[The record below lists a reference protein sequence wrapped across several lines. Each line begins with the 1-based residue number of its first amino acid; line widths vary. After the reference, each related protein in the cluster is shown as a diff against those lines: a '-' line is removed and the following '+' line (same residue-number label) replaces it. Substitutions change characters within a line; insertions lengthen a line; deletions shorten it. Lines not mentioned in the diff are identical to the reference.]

1 MSVPNSVVITGASSG
16 LGRALAAEYAQRGA
30 TLALIARRGDLL
42 EALAKSLPTRSYCYP
57 LDVRDAVALSAAAE
71 DFVAREGCPDI
82 VIANAGVSAGT
93 STAEPHD
100 SAVFE
105 EILATNLTG
114 MMLTFRPFIDL
125 MRSARRGTLAGIASV
140 AGFRGLPGASA
151 YCASKSAAITY
162 LESLRLELRNDGVR
176 VVTVCPGYVDTP
188 MTVGNPYRMPFL
200 MHADHAAADIAGA
213 IARGKRF
220 HVLPWQMALAAW
232 LLRHLP
238 RRVYDALFTGA
249 PRKLRRGDGGRAHP
263 AERDRV

>member
-1 MSVPNSVVITGASSG
+1 VSASKSVVITGASSG

-42 EALAKSLPTRSYCYP
+42 EPLAASLPTRCYCYP
-57 LDVRDAVALSAAAE
+57 LDVRDATALSSAAQDFIDRE
-71 DFVAREGCPDI
+71 DCPDI

-93 STAEPHD
+93 STADPLD
-100 SAVFE
+100 SGVFE

-125 MRSARRGTLAGIASV
+125 MRRARRGTLAGIASV

-162 LESLRLELRNDGVR
+162 LESLRLELCNDGVK

-200 MHADHAAADIAGA
+200 MRPDRAAADIAEA

-220 HVLPWQMALAAW
+220 HVLPWQMALVAW

-238 RRVYDALFTGA
+238 RPVYDALFTGA
-249 PRKLRRGDGGRAHP
+249 PRKPRRDNQHRAG
-263 AERDRV
+263 AAGRDRV

>member
-1 MSVPNSVVITGASSG
+1 MSSSKRVVITGASAG

-30 TLALIARRGDLL
+30 TLALIARRGELL
-42 EALAKSLPTRSYCYP
+42 DALAASLPTPCYCYA
-57 LDVRDAVALSAAAE
+57 LDVRDATALTSAAQ
-71 DFVAREGCPDI
+71 DFVDREGCPDI

-93 STAEPHD
+93 STADPLD

-105 EILATNLTG
+105 EILATNVTG

-162 LESLRLELRNDGVR
+162 LESLRLELRDHGVK
-176 VVTVCPGYVDTP
+176 VVTVCPGYVDTL

-200 MHADHAAADIAGA
+200 MRADRAAVNIARA

-220 HVLPWQMALAAW
+220 HVLPWPMALVAG

-238 RRVYDALFTGA
+238 RPVYDALFTGA
-249 PRKLRRGDGGRAHP
+249 PRKPRRDNEHRTGA
-263 AERDRV
+263 AERDEA

>member
-1 MSVPNSVVITGASSG
+1 MSASSKVVITGASSG
-16 LGRALAAEYAQRGA
+16 LGRALAAEYARRGA
-30 TLALIARRGDLL
+30 TLALIARREDLL
-42 EALAKSLPTRSYCYP
+42 EALSVSLPTRCYSYP
-57 LDVRDAVALSAAAE
+57 LDVRDATALSAAAE

-93 STAEPHD
+93 STADPID

-114 MMLTFRPFIDL
+114 MMLTFRPFIEG

-162 LESLRLELRNDGVR
+162 LESLRLELRNDGIS

-200 MHADHAAADIAGA
+200 MHADRAAADIASA

-220 HVLPWQMALAAW
+220 HVLPWQMALVAW

-238 RRVYDALFTGA
+238 RPLYDAIFTGA
-249 PRKLRRGDGGRAHP
+249 PRKPRRGDDGRAGVVKG
-263 AERDRV
+263 DRV

>member
-1 MSVPNSVVITGASSG
+1 MSASKSVFITGASAG

-42 EALAKSLPTRSYCYP
+42 ESLAESLPTRCYCYP
-57 LDVRDAVALSAAAE
+57 LDVRDATALSSAAR
-71 DFVAREGCPDI
+71 DFIDREGCPDI
-82 VIANAGVSAGT
+82 VVANAGVSAGT
-93 STAEPHD
+93 STADPLD

-105 EILATNLTG
+105 EILTTNLTG

-125 MRSARRGTLAGIASV
+125 MRSARRGCLAGIASV

-162 LESLRLELRNDGVR
+162 LESLRLELRDHGVK

-200 MHADHAAADIAGA
+200 MRADRAAANIARA

-220 HVLPWQMALAAW
+220 HVLPWQMALVAGV
-232 LLRHLP
+232 LRHLP
-238 RRVYDALFTGA
+238 RPVYDALFTGA
-249 PRKLRRGDGGRAHP
+249 PRKPRRDNERRTGTAGRH
-263 AERDRV
+263 RV